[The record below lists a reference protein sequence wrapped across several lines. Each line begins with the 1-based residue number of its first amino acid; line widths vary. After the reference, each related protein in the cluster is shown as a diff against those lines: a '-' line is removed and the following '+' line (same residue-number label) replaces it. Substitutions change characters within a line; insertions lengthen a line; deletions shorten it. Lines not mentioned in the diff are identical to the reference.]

1 MASYDYKA
9 VRQDPT
15 TEHFDSVN
23 QLQVIL
29 TISLSSNFGYFY
41 RDWKSGGQAQ
51 PLMTDY
57 GISMSNSQALSEQ
70 ILIFTTAGLI
80 RNKPV
85 PFVVHTT
92 YNNINRTIADEA
104 WSAPVLDPATGLIAL
119 PDDISKSMKL
129 PPAQRWPWDENK
141 GIYLLNAYHN
151 LHCLVSAVLRAS
163 HCIKLTRKKHVIRA
177 VALDFF
183 DGRSPSKSY
192 EHIVHCLNVLREE
205 IMCNA
210 DDTPRY
216 TGPLNAQLGSKHP
229 YSGIGQTK
237 MCNDWGKLESFALE
251 NSACY
256 KPVNKST
263 PGFPTVERYKFCP
276 DGKVLWP

>member
-1 MASYDYKA
+1 
-9 VRQDPT
+9 
-15 TEHFDSVN
+15 
-23 QLQVIL
+23 
-29 TISLSSNFGYFY
+29 
-41 RDWKSGGQAQ
+41 
-51 PLMTDY
+51 MTNY
-57 GISMSNSQALSEQ
+57 
-70 ILIFTTAGLI
+70 AGLI

-85 PFVVHTT
+85 PFVVHAT
-92 YNNINRTIADEA
+92 YNDENRTIADEA
-104 WSAPVLDPATGLIAL
+104 WNAPVLDPATGLIAL
-119 PDDISKSMKL
+119 SDNLSKSMNL

-151 LHCLVSAVLRAS
+151 LHCL
-163 HCIKLTRKKHVIRA
+163 HVIRA
-177 VALDFF
+177 VSLDFF
-183 DGRSPSKSY
+183 DGRLPSKSY

-251 NSACY
+251 HSACY
-256 KPVNKST
+256 KPINKST